1 MFEEVLKIKIYK
13 AFIINKLLIK
23 SAFSIVF
30 IKK

>member
-23 SAFSIVF
+23 SAFSIVL
-30 IKK
+30 